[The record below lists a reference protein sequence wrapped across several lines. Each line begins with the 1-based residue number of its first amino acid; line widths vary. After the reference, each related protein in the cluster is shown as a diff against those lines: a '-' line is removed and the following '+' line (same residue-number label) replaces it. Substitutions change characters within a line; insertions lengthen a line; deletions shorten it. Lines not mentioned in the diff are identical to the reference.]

1 MSLLLQVI
9 KIVTYDS
16 MISIKP
22 NITKTLVFILD
33 RILCYSKII
42 DTLEKIVDSNLL
54 ALILA

>member
-9 KIVTYDS
+9 KILTYDS

-22 NITKTLVFILD
+22 NITRTVIFILD

-42 DTLEKIVDSNLL
+42 ATLEKIVDSNLL
-54 ALILA
+54 A